1 MLQRDDGNMKDVL
14 IVWEMKYGCHI
25 ATAYSRILLRELFM
39 ESPYKGKTG
48 LRRLWNAFGYSLAG
62 FRAAYK
68 HEDAFR
74 QEVLLAAIL
83 IPLALWLPA
92 SNLGKAMMIASVL
105 LVIIIELLNS
115 AVEAAVDRI
124 SLDDHD
130 LAKRAKDI
138 GSSAVLASL
147 INVVVVWGLVLAP
160 S

>member
-1 MLQRDDGNMKDVL
+1 
-14 IVWEMKYGCHI
+14 
-25 ATAYSRILLRELFM
+25 M
-39 ESPYKGKTG
+39 ESQYKGKTG
-48 LRRLWNAFGYSLAG
+48 VRRLWNAFGYSLAG

-74 QEVLLAAIL
+74 QEVALAAIL
-83 IPLALWLPA
+83 IPLAFWLPVGN
-92 SNLGKAMMIASVL
+92 SGKALMIASVL

-115 AVEAAVDRI
+115 AIEATVDRI

-138 GSSAVLASL
+138 GSSAVLVSL
-147 INVVVVWGLVLAP
+147 INVMVVWALVLTA